1 MSRSIDLIEVFMK
14 FPDELEFFWGDNK
27 NYKLFIEPTTS
38 ESVRY
43 PKYKMTIRKLIRS
56 ARGDF
61 RIDDL
66 NKETVLWM
74 VDLFDL
80 SYRDSLIREIY
91 HLHDLSPNEVE
102 YYLKKAKIWRPK

>member
-1 MSRSIDLIEVFMK
+1 MV
-14 FPDELEFFWGDNK
+14 
-27 NYKLFIEPTTS
+27 
-38 ESVRY
+38 
-43 PKYKMTIRKLIRS
+43 
-56 ARGDF
+56 
-61 RIDDL
+61 